1 VAGGLCR
8 LLELLVLAVGLV
20 VVVVVVVVVAVVE
33 GFAGTLATQ
42 TAAVAIGA
50 GGRLAGGV
58 DARLLQFLADGASLA
73 VTALVA
79 AGG

>member
-20 VVVVVVVVVAVVE
+20 VVVVVVVVAVVE
-33 GFAGTLATQ
+33 SFAGTLATQ
-42 TAAVAIGA
+42 TAAVAVGA
-50 GGRLAGGV
+50 GGRLAGRV
-58 DARLLQFLADGASLA
+58 DARLLQFLADGATLA